1 MSSIFLY
8 NLFLSLHIISVIAW
22 MAGLLYLPRL
32 FVYHWSKEVG
42 SDSSETFKL
51 MELRLLKI
59 IMNPA
64 MIFSWLFG
72 LALISTLGID
82 ALFQLWLQLK
92 IIFVILLSG
101 VHGYFSKLTRE
112 FQEDRRP
119 KSERFFRIINEF
131 PTVLMII
138 VVFLVIFKPI

>member
-1 MSSIFLY
+1 MIYSFFVAI
-8 NLFLSLHIISVIAW
+8 HIISVIAW

-32 FVYHWSKEVG
+32 FVYHRSKEVG

-72 LALISTLGID
+72 LALISNLGVD
-82 ALFQLWLQLK
+82 ALSQLWLQLK
-92 IIFVILLSG
+92 IIFVILMSG

-112 FQEDRRP
+112 LQEDKRP

-138 VVFLVIFKPI
+138 VIFLVIFKPI

>member
-1 MSSIFLY
+1 MNSIFLY

-32 FVYHWSKEVG
+32 FVYHFTKEIG
-42 SDSSETFKL
+42 SETSETFKL
-51 MELRLLKI
+51 MEIRLLRI

-72 LALISTLGID
+72 IALISTLGVESLS
-82 ALFQLWLQLK
+82 ALWLQLK
-92 IIFVILLSG
+92 VLFVLLLSG
-101 VHGYFSKLTRE
+101 VHGYLAKIMKE
-112 FQEDRRP
+112 FQQDKRTR
-119 KSERFFRIINEF
+119 SERFYRIINEF

-138 VVFLVIFKPI
+138 IVFLVIFKPI

>member
-1 MSSIFLY
+1 M
-8 NLFLSLHIISVIAW
+8 
-22 MAGLLYLPRL
+22 
-32 FVYHWSKEVG
+32 G

-72 LALISTLGID
+72 LALISNLGID

-92 IIFVILLSG
+92 IIFVILMSG

-112 FQEDRRP
+112 FQEDKRP

-138 VVFLVIFKPI
+138 VVFLVVFKPI

>member
-1 MSSIFLY
+1 MNSIFFY

-32 FVYHWSKEVG
+32 FVYHFTKEIG
-42 SDSSETFKL
+42 SETSETFKL
-51 MELRLLKI
+51 MEIRLLRI

-72 LALISTLGID
+72 IALISTLGVESLS
-82 ALFQLWLQLK
+82 ALWLQLK
-92 IIFVILLSG
+92 VLFVLLLSG
-101 VHGYFSKLTRE
+101 VHGYLAKITKE
-112 FQEDRRP
+112 FQQDKRTR
-119 KSERFFRIINEF
+119 SERFYRIINEF

-138 VVFLVIFKPI
+138 IVFLVIFKPI

>member
-1 MSSIFLY
+1 MNTYLLFKSIHL
-8 NLFLSLHIISVIAW
+8 IAVISW

-32 FVYHWSKEVG
+32 FVYHWNKEVG

-51 MELRLLKI
+51 MEFRLLKI

-72 LALISTLGID
+72 LVLISNLGID

-92 IIFVILLSG
+92 IIFVILMSG

-112 FQEDRRP
+112 FQEDKRP
-119 KSERFFRIINEF
+119 KSERFFRVINEF

>member
-1 MSSIFLY
+1 MVYDIIKSFHLIA
-8 NLFLSLHIISVIAW
+8 IISW
-22 MAGLLYLPRL
+22 MVGLLYLPRL

-72 LALISTLGID
+72 LALISNLGID

-92 IIFVILLSG
+92 IIFVILMSG

-112 FQEDRRP
+112 FQEDKRP

>member
-1 MSSIFLY
+1 M
-8 NLFLSLHIISVIAW
+8 
-22 MAGLLYLPRL
+22 
-32 FVYHWSKEVG
+32 G

-72 LALISTLGID
+72 LVLISNLGVD
-82 ALFQLWLQLK
+82 ALSQLWLQLK
-92 IIFVILLSG
+92 IIFVILMSG

-112 FQEDRRP
+112 FQDDKRP

>member
-1 MSSIFLY
+1 MNSIFLY

-32 FVYHWSKEVG
+32 VVYQWSKGVG
-42 SDSSETFKL
+42 ADVSETFKL

-72 LALISTLGID
+72 IALISNLGID
-82 ALFQLWLQLK
+82 TLSQLWFQLK

-112 FQEDRRP
+112 FQEDNRP

-138 VVFLVIFKPI
+138 VIFLVIFKPI

>member
-1 MSSIFLY
+1 
-8 NLFLSLHIISVIAW
+8 

-82 ALFQLWLQLK
+82 ALFQLC
-92 IIFVILLSG
+92 LLYTSP
-101 VHGYFSKLTRE
+101 SPRDLSTSRM
-112 FQEDRRP
+112 P
-119 KSERFFRIINEF
+119 SSA
-131 PTVLMII
+131 
-138 VVFLVIFKPI
+138 

>member
-1 MSSIFLY
+1 MNSIFLY
-8 NLFLSLHIISVIAW
+8 NLFLSLHIISVVAW

-32 FVYHWSKEVG
+32 FVYHCSKEVG

-72 LALISTLGID
+72 LVLISNLGID
-82 ALFQLWLQLK
+82 ALSQLWLQLK
-92 IIFVILLSG
+92 IIFVILMSG

-112 FQEDRRP
+112 FQEDKRP

>member
-1 MSSIFLY
+1 MEYQIVKSF
-8 NLFLSLHIISVIAW
+8 HIIAIIAW

-32 FVYHWSKEVG
+32 YVYHSLVEIG
-42 SDSSETFKL
+42 SVRSQTFKL

-72 LALISTLGID
+72 LALISNLGID

-92 IIFVILLSG
+92 IIFVIFMSG

-112 FQEDRRP
+112 FQEDKRL

>member
-1 MSSIFLY
+1 MIYLY
-8 NLFLSLHIISVIAW
+8 LKVIHLISIISW
-22 MAGLLYLPRL
+22 MVGLLYLPRL

-72 LALISTLGID
+72 LALISNLGID

-92 IIFVILLSG
+92 IIFVILMSG

-112 FQEDRRP
+112 FQEDKRP

>member
-1 MSSIFLY
+1 MNSIFLY

-32 FVYHWSKEVG
+32 FVYHFTKEIG
-42 SDSSETFKL
+42 SETSETFKL
-51 MELRLLKI
+51 MEIRLLRI

-72 LALISTLGID
+72 IALISTLGVESLS
-82 ALFQLWLQLK
+82 ALWLQLK
-92 IIFVILLSG
+92 VLFVLLLSG
-101 VHGYFSKLTRE
+101 VHGYFAKITKE
-112 FQEDRRP
+112 FQQDRRAR
-119 KSERFFRIINEF
+119 SERFYRVINEF

-138 VVFLVIFKPI
+138 IVFLVIFKPI

>member
-1 MSSIFLY
+1 MGNVYQWVKIFHVM
-8 NLFLSLHIISVIAW
+8 FVVEW

-51 MELRLLKI
+51 MEFRLLKI

-72 LALISTLGID
+72 LTLISNLGVD

-92 IIFVILLSG
+92 IIFVILMSG

-112 FQEDRRP
+112 FQEDKRP

>member
-1 MSSIFLY
+1 MNSIFLY

-64 MIFSWLFG
+64 MILSWV
-72 LALISTLGID
+72 LG
-82 ALFQLWLQLK
+82 LWLLHQNPDLLAMPWMWLKFTCVVLMTATHMVFARMRRQLEQD
-92 IIFVILLSG
+92 ITLSEKA
-101 VHGYFSKLTRE
+101 YRWW
-112 FQEDRRP
+112 
-119 KSERFFRIINEF
+119 NEV
-131 PTVLMII
+131 PTILMII
-138 VVFLVIFKPI
+138 IVIMAVAEPF

>member
-32 FVYHWSKEVG
+32 FVYHWSKKIG
-42 SDSSETFKL
+42 SDTSETFKL

-64 MIFSWLFG
+64 MIFSWFFG
-72 LALISTLGID
+72 LALISSLGID
-82 ALFQLWLQLK
+82 VFFQLWFQLK

-112 FQEDRRP
+112 FQEDKRP

-131 PTVLMII
+131 PTVFMII

>member
-1 MSSIFLY
+1 MNSIFLY

-32 FVYHWSKEVG
+32 FVYHFTKKIG
-42 SDSSETFKL
+42 SESSETFKL
-51 MELRLLKI
+51 MEIRLLRI

-72 LALISTLGID
+72 IALISTLGVESLS
-82 ALFQLWLQLK
+82 ALWLQLK
-92 IIFVILLSG
+92 VVFVLLLSG
-101 VHGYFSKLTRE
+101 VHGYLAKITKE
-112 FQEDRRP
+112 FQKDRRAR
-119 KSERFFRIINEF
+119 SERFYRVINEF

-138 VVFLVIFKPI
+138 IVFLVIFKPI

>member
-1 MSSIFLY
+1 MNSIFLY

-32 FVYHWSKEVG
+32 FVYHFTKEIG
-42 SDSSETFKL
+42 SETSETFKL
-51 MELRLLKI
+51 MEIRLLRI

-72 LALISTLGID
+72 IALISTLGVESLS
-82 ALFQLWLQLK
+82 ALWLQLK
-92 IIFVILLSG
+92 VLFVLLLSG
-101 VHGYFSKLTRE
+101 VHGYLARIAKE
-112 FQEDRRP
+112 FQQDRRAR
-119 KSERFFRIINEF
+119 SERFYRVINEF

>member
-1 MSSIFLY
+1 MNSIFLY

-32 FVYHWSKEVG
+32 FVYHFTKEIG
-42 SDSSETFKL
+42 SETSETLKL
-51 MELRLLKI
+51 MEIRLLRI

-72 LALISTLGID
+72 IALISTLGVESLS
-82 ALFQLWLQLK
+82 ALWLQLK
-92 IIFVILLSG
+92 VVFVLLLSG
-101 VHGYFSKLTRE
+101 VHGHLAKITKE
-112 FQEDRRP
+112 FQQDKRAR
-119 KSERFFRIINEF
+119 SERYYRIINEF

-138 VVFLVIFKPI
+138 IVFLVIFKPI

>member
-1 MSSIFLY
+1 MNSIFLY

-32 FVYHWSKEVG
+32 FVYHFTKEIG
-42 SDSSETFKL
+42 SETSETFKL
-51 MELRLLKI
+51 MEIRLLRI

-72 LALISTLGID
+72 IALISTLGVESLS
-82 ALFQLWLQLK
+82 ALWLQLK
-92 IIFVILLSG
+92 VVFVLLLSG
-101 VHGYFSKLTRE
+101 VHGYLAKITKE
-112 FQEDRRP
+112 FQQDRRVR
-119 KSERFFRIINEF
+119 SERFYRIINEF

-138 VVFLVIFKPI
+138 IVFLVIFKPI

>member
-1 MSSIFLY
+1 MNSIFLY

-22 MAGLLYLPRL
+22 
-32 FVYHWSKEVG
+32 
-42 SDSSETFKL
+42 
-51 MELRLLKI
+51 I
-59 IMNPA
+59 PA

-72 LALISTLGID
+72 LALISNLGVD

-92 IIFVILLSG
+92 IIFVILMSG

-112 FQEDRRP
+112 FQEDKRP

>member
-1 MSSIFLY
+1 M
-8 NLFLSLHIISVIAW
+8 
-22 MAGLLYLPRL
+22 
-32 FVYHWSKEVG
+32 G

-72 LALISTLGID
+72 LALISNLGVD
-82 ALFQLWLQLK
+82 ALSQLWLQLK

-112 FQEDRRP
+112 FQEDKRP

>member
-1 MSSIFLY
+1 M
-8 NLFLSLHIISVIAW
+8 
-22 MAGLLYLPRL
+22 
-32 FVYHWSKEVG
+32 G

-72 LALISTLGID
+72 LALISNLGVD
-82 ALFQLWLQLK
+82 ALSQLWLQLK
-92 IIFVILLSG
+92 IIFVIFMSG

-112 FQEDRRP
+112 FQEDKRP

>member
-1 MSSIFLY
+1 MNSIFLY

-64 MIFSWLFG
+64 MIASWIFG
-72 LALISTLGID
+72 IGLIHYVGSAGWLHAKITLV
-82 ALFQLWLQLK
+82 
-92 IIFVILLSG
+92 VILSAYHMYLG
-101 VHGYFSKLTRE
+101 VVRKKL
-112 FQEDRRP
+112 
-119 KSERFFRIINEF
+119 IND
-131 PTVLMII
+131 
-138 VVFLVIFKPI
+138 

>member
-1 MSSIFLY
+1 MNSIFLY

-32 FVYHWSKEVG
+32 FVYHFTKEVG
-42 SDSSETFKL
+42 SETSETFKL
-51 MELRLLKI
+51 MEIRLLRV

-72 LALISTLGID
+72 IALISTLGVESLS
-82 ALFQLWLQLK
+82 ALWLQLK
-92 IIFVILLSG
+92 VLFVLLLSG
-101 VHGYFSKLTRE
+101 VHGYLAKITKE
-112 FQEDRRP
+112 FQQDERAR
-119 KSERFFRIINEF
+119 SERFYRIINEF

-138 VVFLVIFKPI
+138 IVFLVIFKPI

>member
-1 MSSIFLY
+1 
-8 NLFLSLHIISVIAW
+8 
-22 MAGLLYLPRL
+22 MAGLLYLPRI
-32 FVYHWSKEVG
+32 FVYHAENNLETKT
-42 SDSSETFKL
+42 SEIFKV
-51 MELRLLKI
+51 MEKKLFFY
-59 IMNPA
+59 IMTPA
-64 MIFSWLFG
+64 MFFSWLFG
-72 LALISTLGID
+72 LALISNLGVD

-101 VHGYFSKLTRE
+101 AHGYFSKLTRE
-112 FQEDRRP
+112 FQEDKRP

>member
-1 MSSIFLY
+1 MNSIFLY

-32 FVYHWSKEVG
+32 FVYHFTKEIG
-42 SDSSETFKL
+42 SETSETFKL
-51 MELRLLKI
+51 MEIRLLRI

-72 LALISTLGID
+72 IALISTLGVESLS
-82 ALFQLWLQLK
+82 ALWLQLK
-92 IIFVILLSG
+92 VLFVLLLSG
-101 VHGYFSKLTRE
+101 VHGYLAKITKE
-112 FQEDRRP
+112 FLQDKRAR
-119 KSERFFRIINEF
+119 SERFYRIINEF

-138 VVFLVIFKPI
+138 IVFLVIFKPI

>member
-1 MSSIFLY
+1 MIYLY
-8 NLFLSLHIISVIAW
+8 LKVIHLISIISW
-22 MAGLLYLPRL
+22 MVGLLYLPRL

-72 LALISTLGID
+72 LALISNLGVD
-82 ALFQLWLQLK
+82 ALSQLWLQLK
-92 IIFVILLSG
+92 IIFVICMSG

-112 FQEDRRP
+112 FQEDKRP

-138 VVFLVIFKPI
+138 VVILVIFKPI

>member
-1 MSSIFLY
+1 MNSIFLY

-64 MIFSWLFG
+64 NDIFMVVWFS
-72 LALISTLGID
+72 
-82 ALFQLWLQLK
+82 
-92 IIFVILLSG
+92 V
-101 VHGYFSKLTRE
+101 GY
-112 FQEDRRP
+112 Q
-119 KSERFFRIINEF
+119 IW
-131 PTVLMII
+131 V
-138 VVFLVIFKPI
+138 